1 MRKYKV
7 ETHPD
12 LLSEGYNKEEFE
24 WSVDEILE
32 EINRDR
38 SSEWTDYDE
47 SDFTEG
53 WLEWCEGS
61 WYTIKELIEIK
72 EK

>member
-1 MRKYKV
+1 MSRYKV